1 MKKCDSGPRAD
12 NRGILDP
19 ARLRREVRFRR
30 RLPATALLPYVEHY
44 WLIDWDL
51 DEPFEQRV
59 LPHPAVNLV
68 FRRDPAGGPASGSA
82 EVAGVGREL
91 FRITLAGTG
100 QVSGVQFRPGGFRPF
115 WPRPVA
121 ELTGERRPLPAGL
134 VGGRHPCDGT
144 DDERAATL
152 DALLLT
158 WHPRPAPLTA
168 SPSAADAPATGL
180 SAASPP
186 MAGSPATGLPSVDPL
201 SAEVMALAGE
211 IRADRSV
218 LRVDD
223 LARRHG
229 TTTRRL
235 QRLFLDHVGVGPK
248 WVIRRYRIQEAIE
261 HAAGGGPVDW
271 AAVAADLGYADQAHL
286 IREFAA
292 ETGLTPAAYARS
304 LHRPAESSLSHPG

>member
-1 MKKCDSGPRAD
+1 MKKCDTGPRAD

-30 RLPATALLPYVEHY
+30 LPPTPALLPYVEHY
-44 WLIDWDL
+44 WLVDWDL
-51 DEPFEQRV
+51 DAPFEQRV

-68 FRRDPAGGPASGSA
+68 FRREPAGRVVAESA
-82 EVAGVGREL
+82 EVAGVGRDL
-91 FRITLAGTG
+91 FRIILAGTG
-100 QVSGVQFRPGGFRPF
+100 RVSGVQFRPGGFRPF

-134 VGGRHPCDGT
+134 VAGRHPCDGT

-152 DALLLT
+152 DALLLA
-158 WHPRPAPLTA
+158 WHPRPAALTA
-168 SPSAADAPATGL
+168 EA
-180 SAASPP
+180 
-186 MAGSPATGLPSVDPL
+186 
-201 SAEVMALAGE
+201 MALAGE

-286 IREFAA
+286 IREFATA
-292 ETGLTPAAYARS
+292 TGLTPAAYARS
-304 LHRPAESSLSHPG
+304 LNRPAGASLSRPG

>member
-12 NRGILDP
+12 DRGILDP

-30 RLPATALLPYVEHY
+30 RLPAAALLPYVEHY

-100 QVSGVQFRPGGFRPF
+100 RVSGVQFRPGGFRPF

-152 DALLLT
+152 DALLLA
-158 WHPRPAPLTA
+158 WHPRPASLPA
-168 SPSAADAPATGL
+168 SPSAAGVA
-180 SAASPP
+180 AASVPAADPP
-186 MAGSPATGLPSVDPL
+186 T
-201 SAEVMALAGE
+201 AEAMALAGE

-235 QRLFLDHVGVGPK
+235 QRLFLDHVGVSPK

-304 LHRPAESSLSHPG
+304 LHRPAGASLSRPG